1 MKKILFFVASIMA
14 LFAVGCDKDY
24 TPDASLSSTF
34 KQAYPDA
41 VDVEWERE
49 HHHLVAEFKLP
60 NISNECEAWFT
71 KSGSWVLTT
80 YRIAYSSLPDAVR
93 NSFESKYGAMT
104 PVDSVTHV
112 QRSNGDDIYFLE
124 VESIVNDE
132 LVDLYLDYNA
142 TGELLRTWVEVE
154 YYENIYYYL

>member
-1 MKKILFFVASIMA
+1 MKKILFFAAAFLA
-14 LFAVGCDKDY
+14 LVAVGCDKDY
-24 TPDASLSSTF
+24 TPDASLRATF

-49 HHHLVAEFKLP
+49 HHHIVVEFKLP
-60 NISNECEAWFT
+60 RVSNECEAWFT
-71 KSGSWVLTT
+71 KSGTWVLTT
-80 YRIAYSSLPDAVR
+80 YKIAYSSLPDTVR
-93 NSFESKYGAMT
+93 NSFESEYGAMT

-124 VESIVNDE
+124 IESIVNDE